1 MYQDVITMSTVR
13 IPISDTAS
21 NNLKR
26 LSRQKQSII
35 RSRISSILEEE
46 IKNETLFDLNDY
58 QDVMNMTDREMLLTF
73 GEEYLKNK
81 GWVASGK

>member
-1 MYQDVITMSTVR
+1 MSTVR

-21 NNLKR
+21 NTLKR

-35 RSRISSILEEE
+35 RSRISSILEAE

-58 QDVMNMTDREMLLTF
+58 QDVMNMTDKEMFSTF
-73 GEEYLKNK
+73 GEEYLLSK

>member
-1 MYQDVITMSTVR
+1 MSTIR

-21 NNLKR
+21 NTLKR

-73 GEEYLKNK
+73 GEDYL
-81 GWVASGK
+81 

>member
-1 MYQDVITMSTVR
+1 MSTVR

-21 NNLKR
+21 NTLKR

-46 IKNETLFDLNDY
+46 IKNETSFDLNDY

-81 GWVASGK
+81 GWVASEK

>member
-1 MYQDVITMSTVR
+1 MSTVR

>member
-1 MYQDVITMSTVR
+1 MSTIR

-21 NNLKR
+21 NTLKR

-73 GEEYLKNK
+73 GEDYLQNK